1 MWLTWLRRQISSLKA
16 INTANAKVMARTGQ
30 NLTGALVA
38 DTIYR
43 IKFTNTAGDLMTY
56 PAASY
61 ILVAVDPITGQQ
73 YGGIQELIPSDTTG
87 EYTPVNAFRLQV
99 AEDIPDG
106 LIIRH
111 FGK

>member
-1 MWLTWLRRQISSLKA
+1 MWLIWLRRQIELLKA
-16 INTANAKVMARTGQ
+16 VNTVNAKTGARTGQ
-30 NLTGALVA
+30 NITGALVA

-43 IKFTNTAGDLMTY
+43 FKFTDTAGDFMTY

-61 ILVAVDPITGQQ
+61 ILVAFDPMTGQQ

-99 AEDIPDG
+99 AEDIPGG

>member
-1 MWLTWLRRQISSLKA
+1 MWLTWLRRQIAALKA
-16 INTANAKVMARTGQ
+16 VNTANAKIMARTGQ
-30 NLTGALVA
+30 NVTGALVA

-43 IKFTNTAGDLMTY
+43 IKFTDTAGDLMTY

-61 ILVAVDPITGQQ
+61 ILVAVDPTTGQQ
-73 YGGIQELIPSDTTG
+73 WGGLQELVPSDTTG
-87 EYTPVNAFRLQV
+87 GFTPVNAFRLQV
-99 AEDIPDG
+99 AEDIPGG